1 VTVSPSPDAL
11 PLLVTVDVSAV
22 AGQDAQI
29 LFRLIGGG
37 PTPDEASA
45 TLTNVLITTSGPG
58 VVPEPS
64 SLTLALLSIIPITA
78 GYLVRRHKRAA

>member
-1 VTVSPSPDAL
+1 VSVSPAPGAL

-45 TLTNVLITTSGPG
+45 TLTNVLVTTSGPN

-64 SLTLALLSIIPITA
+64 SLTLAILSVIPI
-78 GYLVRRHKRAA
+78 GSYVVLRRKCVG